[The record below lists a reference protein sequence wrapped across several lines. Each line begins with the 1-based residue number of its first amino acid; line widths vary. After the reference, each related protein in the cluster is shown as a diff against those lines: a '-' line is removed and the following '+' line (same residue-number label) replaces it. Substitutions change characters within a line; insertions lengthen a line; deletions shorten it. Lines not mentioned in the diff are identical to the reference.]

1 MLATNK
7 SCDLCIDIGSSYKET
22 NRFEEAIPK
31 FKEALNRTKIL
42 FGNKSEESM
51 NPRIN
56 LAHLYILESKPKKSL
71 AYLEKA
77 LATKWITI
85 SNLLQTNCTL
95 DEMFPPI
102 KEIIDIYKTFRFAY
116 GKMRSPGSEENHN
129 KYNNKALAI
138 TKKWN
143 DGIHKKFSAN
153 AVEAFIIEEDNQCS
167 EEDITTQTN
176 ALEFNENND
185 IIPSTPCLG
194 IQNVDDVCYHTCI
207 IS

>member
-1 MLATNK
+1 
-7 SCDLCIDIGSSYKET
+7 
-22 NRFEEAIPK
+22 
-31 FKEALNRTKIL
+31 
-42 FGNKSEESM
+42 
-51 NPRIN
+51 
-56 LAHLYILESKPKKSL
+56 
-71 AYLEKA
+71 
-77 LATKWITI
+77 
-85 SNLLQTNCTL
+85 
-95 DEMFPPI
+95 MFPPI